1 MNLDAEIT
9 LPDEYDLCPDRDDQI
24 LPTLDDAM
32 ALLPGWAQRLDSPV
46 RDALL
51 EAWRAMANMLQAKLG
66 QFIAQT
72 YSPRTAE
79 DTWLAE
85 FGSLLHQPKT
95 GNESEGEYRA
105 RLLARGD
112 VVSPVAIKAAVD
124 ALVAKA
130 SPIAP
135 VYLEPAT
142 DAIFWAA
149 LDSPWSAFWQPTSH
163 RLWADY
169 PDNINPT
176 VGAYWSP
183 DVEYALFWVIL
194 PGDTGAGEPQ
204 VYCQPSGDE
213 GAVGTQWIDL
223 FSGPSFVMPVNSEV
237 GFVFANDTPLLE
249 QITSTVNPIRGGGVT
264 WAIYTD
270 FGIASAL

>member
-1 MNLDAEIT
+1 MNLDADVD
-9 LPDEYDLCPDRDDQI
+9 LPDEYDLCPDRNDQI

-79 DTWLAE
+79 DTWLDE
-85 FGSLLHQPKT
+85 FGQLLHQPKT

-112 VVSPVAIKAAVD
+112 VVSPNAIKAAVD
-124 ALVAKA
+124 ALVAKV

-142 DAIFWAA
+142 DAIFWSD
-149 LDSPWSAFWQPTSH
+149 LGSPWTAFWQPVDH

-169 PDNINPT
+169 PDNINPH
-176 VGAYWSP
+176 VGVYWVP
-183 DVEYALFWVIL
+183 DVEYALFWIVL
-194 PGDTGAGEPQ
+194 PGDSGASEPQ
-204 VYCQPSGDE
+204 VYCQPNDE
-213 GAVGTQWIDL
+213 GAPGTQWINL
-223 FSGPSFVMPVNSEV
+223 FNDPSFVMPVNTEV

-249 QITSTVNPIRGGGVT
+249 QIASSVNTIRGGGVT
-264 WAIYTD
+264 WMAFSD